1 MNRSSKPEKVDLPAS
16 ARHAWPDSLP
26 PFESVA
32 WVRILAGAFPAFHA
46 FIGFEGML
54 NVAEEVKNA
63 TRALPLIK
71 ASSNS
76 SKNDGG
82 TRCPC
87 SFFNSGLG
95 SNKSNWLGAPAMKM
109 KMTLFAVGLKCGSR
123 GFKELMRER
132 EL

>member
-1 MNRSSKPEKVDLPAS
+1 MAGLRVNRSSKPEKVDLPAS

-63 TRALPLIK
+63 TRALPLI
-71 ASSNS
+71 
-76 SKNDGG
+76 GFLV
-82 TRCPC
+82 T
-87 SFFNSGLG
+87 FGLPADEG
-95 SNKSNWLGAPAMKM
+95 ARLLTNW
-109 KMTLFAVGLKCGSR
+109 AVRPSCALPIDALPEVAR
-123 GFKELMRER
+123 LLR
-132 EL
+132 